1 MEDTKDQIIST
12 VDVQGS
18 LKLQIFRF
26 EKIFH
31 VNFICFN
38 VPD

>member
-1 MEDTKDQIIST
+1 MEGTKDQIIST

-26 EKIFH
+26 ENLFSCKLYLL
-31 VNFICFN
+31 
-38 VPD
+38 